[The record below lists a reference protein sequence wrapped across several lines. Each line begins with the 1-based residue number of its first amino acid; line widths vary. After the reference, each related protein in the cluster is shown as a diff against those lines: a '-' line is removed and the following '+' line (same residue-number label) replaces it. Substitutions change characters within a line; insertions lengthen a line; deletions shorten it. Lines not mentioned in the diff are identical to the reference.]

1 MEQIVHSMRNRKT
14 NATFNGGVALESEM
28 RG

>member
-1 MEQIVHSMRNRKT
+1 MKQIVQSMRERKT
-14 NATFNGGVALESEM
+14 YATFNGGVALESEM